1 MGYLRKD
8 REFMDH
14 KDWLDHSSIYS
25 QQHHTFYRWVL
36 YPVILFLCLT
46 GLFLAFAK
54 KEVVIRTPAQL
65 IAPKTEVLQVPV
77 EAKIKT
83 NTLKENQIVKK
94 GETLV
99 TFDTTSLQ
107 NEKKRLEQEN
117 TLIEQ
122 QKNAAQTFI
131 NSLKNEQNLFETED
145 SFGYSNQLKSFF
157 AEKEA
162 TRYASKQIEATT
174 QKEQDI
180 YNKSKELLEKQLT
193 TRQKEL
199 QEWEQ
204 VRTAWIN
211 EQNIQGFSPE
221 ITSKYQSWQTQ
232 LSDVT
237 EEQKKQTKSTILATI
252 DEQIVQQKKEIEQL
266 QTEQAK
272 LVPPN
277 TSKNEINS
285 QKEKEKQNK
294 ELSLATTKQKI
305 TELTDT
311 QQKNELALKTINEQ
325 ITQSILKA
333 PITGTVHLND
343 TVKNQLEIPKG
354 TTLAEIYPKPKNSFL
369 TFTALIPANE
379 SMRIKVGMTVHFK
392 LDKKGVATKIID
404 GTLNEISENSTTT
417 EQGTFYTIKGILNAP
432 KDFTNRYGL
441 TGELSLIIGKKT
453 YWQQLKDIL
462 FNQE

>member
-1 MGYLRKD
+1 
-8 REFMDH
+8 MDQ

-46 GLFLAFAK
+46 GIFLAFAK

-65 IAPKTEVLQVPV
+65 IAQKTEVLQVPV

-83 NTLKENQIVKK
+83 NTLKENQTVKK

-107 NEKKRLEQEN
+107 NEKKQLEQEN

-122 QKNAAQTFI
+122 QKKAAQTFI
-131 NSLKNEQNLFETED
+131 DSLANEQNLFEIED
-145 SFGYSNQLKSFF
+145 SFGYSNQFKSFL

-162 TRYASKQIEATT
+162 TIYNSKQIEETI
-174 QKEQDI
+174 QKEQET
-180 YNKSKELLEKQLT
+180 YTKSKELIEKQIT
-193 TRQKEL
+193 TCQKEL

-211 EQNIQGFSPE
+211 GQTLQGFSPE
-221 ITSKYQSWQTQ
+221 VTSKYQAWQAQ
-232 LSDVT
+232 LTDVS
-237 EEQKKQTKSTILATI
+237 EEQKKQIKATTLATI
-252 DEQIVQQKKEIEQL
+252 DEQVVQQKKEIEQL
-266 QTEQAK
+266 QAEQAK
-272 LVPPN
+272 LIPPN

-285 QKEKEKQNK
+285 LKEKEKQNK
-294 ELSLATTKQKI
+294 ELSLTTTKQKI

-311 QQKNELALKTINEQ
+311 QQKNELTLKTINEQ
-325 ITQSILKA
+325 ITQSTLKA
-333 PITGTVHLND
+333 PFTGTVHLND

-354 TTLAEIYPKPKNSFL
+354 TILAEIYPKSKDSHL
-369 TFTALIPANE
+369 MFTALIPANE
-379 SMRIKVGMTVHFK
+379 SMRIQSGMAVHFK
-392 LDKKGVATKIID
+392 LDKKGVATKIIN

-417 EQGTFYTIKGILNAP
+417 EQGTFYTIKGSLKAP
-432 KDFTNRYGL
+432 KNFTSRYGL
-441 TGELSLIIGKKT
+441 TGELSLIVGKKT

>member
-1 MGYLRKD
+1 
-8 REFMDH
+8 MDQ
-14 KDWLDHSSIYS
+14 KDWLDHSSVYS

-46 GLFLAFAK
+46 GIFLAFAK
-54 KEVVIRTPAQL
+54 KEIVIRIPAQL
-65 IAPKTEVLQVPV
+65 IAQKTEVLQVPV

-83 NTLKENQIVKK
+83 NTLKENQTVKK
-94 GETLV
+94 GEALV
-99 TFDTTSLQ
+99 IFDTTSLQ
-107 NEKKRLEQEN
+107 NEKKRIEQEN
-117 TLIEQ
+117 ILIEQ
-122 QKNAAQTFI
+122 QKKAAKIFVD
-131 NSLKNEQNLFETED
+131 SLTNEQNLFETED

-162 TRYASKQIEATT
+162 TIYNSKQIEETI

-204 VRTAWIN
+204 VRIAWIN
-211 EQNIQGFSPE
+211 DQTLQGFSLE
-221 ITSKYQSWQTQ
+221 ITSKYQAWQTQ
-232 LSDVT
+232 LIDGA
-237 EEQKKQTKSTILATI
+237 EEQKKQIKATILATI
-252 DEQIVQQKKEIEQL
+252 DEQIAQQKKEIEQL
-266 QTEQAK
+266 QAEQAK
-272 LVPPN
+272 LIPPN

-285 QKEKEKQNK
+285 LKEKEKQNK

-325 ITQSILKA
+325 ITQSTLKA

-354 TTLAEIYPKPKNSFL
+354 TILAEIYPKSKDRL
-369 TFTALIPANE
+369 MFTALVPANE
-379 SMRIKVGMTVHFK
+379 SMRIKLGMAVHFK
-392 LDKKGVATKIID
+392 LDKKGGVTKIID

-417 EQGTFYTIKGILNAP
+417 EQGTFYTIKGTLKAP
-432 KDFTNRYGL
+432 KDFISRYGL
-441 TGELSLIIGKKT
+441 IGELSLIVGKKT
-453 YWQQLKDIL
+453 YWQQFKDFML
-462 FNQE
+462 NND

>member
-1 MGYLRKD
+1 
-8 REFMDH
+8 MDQ
-14 KDWLDHSSIYS
+14 KDWLDHSSVYS

-46 GLFLAFAK
+46 GIFLAFAK
-54 KEVVIRTPAQL
+54 KEIVIRIPAQL
-65 IAPKTEVLQVPV
+65 IAQKTEVLQVPV

-83 NTLKENQIVKK
+83 NTLKENQTVKK
-94 GETLV
+94 GEALV

-122 QKNAAQTFI
+122 QKKAAKIFVD
-131 NSLKNEQNLFETED
+131 SLTNEQNLFETED
-145 SFGYSNQLKSFF
+145 SFGYSNQFKSFL

-162 TRYASKQIEATT
+162 TIYNSKQIEATM
-174 QKEQDI
+174 QKEQEI
-180 YNKSKELLEKQLT
+180 YNKSKELIEKQLT

-204 VRTAWIN
+204 VRIAWIN
-211 EQNIQGFSPE
+211 DQTLQGFSLE
-221 ITSKYQSWQTQ
+221 ITSKYQAWQTQ
-232 LSDVT
+232 LIDGA
-237 EEQKKQTKSTILATI
+237 EEQKKQIKATILATI

-266 QTEQAK
+266 QAEQAK
-272 LVPPN
+272 LIPPN

-285 QKEKEKQNK
+285 LKEKEKQNK

-305 TELTDT
+305 TELTDI
-311 QQKNELALKTINEQ
+311 QQKNEATLKTINEQ
-325 ITQSILKA
+325 ITQSTLKA

-354 TTLAEIYPKPKNSFL
+354 TILAEIYPKSKDRL
-369 TFTALIPANE
+369 MFTALVPANE
-379 SMRIKVGMTVHFK
+379 SMRIKLGMAVHFK
-392 LDKKGVATKIID
+392 LDKKGGVTKIID

-417 EQGTFYTIKGILNAP
+417 EQGTFYTIKGTLKAP
-432 KDFTNRYGL
+432 KDFISRYGL
-441 TGELSLIIGKKT
+441 IGELSLIVGKKT
-453 YWQQLKDIL
+453 YWQQVKDFML
-462 FNQE
+462 NND